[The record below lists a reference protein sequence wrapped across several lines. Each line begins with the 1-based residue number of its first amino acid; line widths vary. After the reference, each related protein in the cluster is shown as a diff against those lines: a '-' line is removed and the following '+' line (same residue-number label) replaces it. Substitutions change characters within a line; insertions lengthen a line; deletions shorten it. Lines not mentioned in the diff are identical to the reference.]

1 MASIISWHLAIF
13 QSRHISVPVPL
24 RVKWKLCCIQAPQQQ
39 GYIEPSCDPQKEI
52 AVHMSSQC
60 GPCSALSSLKPA
72 LCSCPP
78 GSRIMRPPPSLPES
92 IQQRVAGS
100 GHPLGTPPFTQH
112 PRAAAQPAASLPA
125 CSSAVSIL
133 SCIWPPSQQYIQLTA
148 FSGESSVCTLRNLPD
163 SRGSCLSPSPTPCQ
177 GCQRQRGK
185 DFLA

>member
-1 MASIISWHLAIF
+1 MASTTFWHLAIF
-13 QSRHISVPVPL
+13 QSQHISVPVPSESTASSAAF
-24 RVKWKLCCIQAPQQQ
+24 KAPQQQ
-39 GYIEPSCDPQKEI
+39 DYFEPSCDPQKEI
-52 AVHMSSQC
+52 AVLMSSQC
-60 GPCSALSSLKPA
+60 GPCPALSKLNPA

-78 GSRIMRPPPSLPES
+78 GSGIMRPSPSLPES

-100 GHPLGTPPFTQH
+100 SHPLGTPPSTQR
-112 PRAAAQPAASLPA
+112 PRAAAEPAASLPA
-125 CSSAVSIL
+125 CSNAVSIL